1 MLSRTKITV
10 MSLQHLLAMFGA
22 TVLVPVLV
30 GIPPSV
36 ALFTSGVGT
45 LIFHFCTQFKVPAYL
60 GSSFAYIAPII
71 TVTSYYA
78 ANGNST
84 EAIAYATGGI
94 LVAGFVKMLF
104 AYLMKKIGV
113 EKITKVFT
121 PVITG
126 TMIVLI
132 GLILASV
139 AVDMAASNWVL
150 ALVAMGAIIITKI
163 FGRGFT
169 KLLPIIFGA
178 VAGYLVALALGE
190 VTFEVTKIVSI
201 PHFVLPKFSWYAF
214 SIVVPAAIAP
224 AIEHIGDIFVISETA
239 GKPFYKDPGMHR
251 TLFGDGL
258 ATSFAGL
265 LGGPANTTY
274 SENTGVM
281 ALTKVYDPV
290 IMRIAAVFAIIL
302 SFFPPVEAAI
312 MSIPQ
317 AVMGGISIF
326 LFGMIASI
334 GMKVLV
340 TNKVKFTDKNLIIMS
355 LMLIF
360 GLGGAAFSYGEFNLQ
375 GLGLAAI
382 IGVILQLVLP
392 GEKHEDTTK

>member
-1 MLSRTKITV
+1 

-45 LIFHFCTQFKVPAYL
+45 LIFHWCTKFKVPAYL

-78 ANGNST
+78 ANGNNVD
-84 EAIAYATGGI
+84 AIAYATGGI
-94 LVAGFVKMLF
+94 LLAGFVKMLF
-104 AYLMKKIGV
+104 AYLMYKIGI

-132 GLILASV
+132 GLILAPV
-139 AVDMAASNWVL
+139 AVDMAATNWLL
-150 ALVAMGAIIITKI
+150 AAATILMVIVTKS
-163 FGRGFT
+163 FGKGFI
-169 KLLPIIFGA
+169 KLLPIIIGA
-178 VAGYLVALALGE
+178 LSGYLLALAIGE
-190 VTFEVTKIVSI
+190 VSFEFTSFISI
-201 PHFVLPKFSWYAF
+201 PKFVLPKFSWFAI
-214 SIVVPAAIAP
+214 SVVVPAAIAP

-239 GKPFYKDPGMHR
+239 EKPFYKDPGMHR
-251 TLFGDGL
+251 TLLGDGL

-290 IMRIAAVFAIIL
+290 IMRVAAIFAIIL
-302 SFFPPVEAAI
+302 SFFPPVEALI

-317 AVMGGISIF
+317 SVMGGISIF

-340 TNKVKFTDKNLIIMS
+340 HNKVKFTDKNLIIMS
-355 LMLIF
+355 LMLIS
-360 GLGGAAFSYGEFNLQ
+360 GLGGAAFSYGEFILQ
-375 GLGLAAI
+375 GLGLAAV
-382 IGVILQLVLP
+382 IGVLLQLVLP
-392 GEKHEDTTK
+392 NNKEV